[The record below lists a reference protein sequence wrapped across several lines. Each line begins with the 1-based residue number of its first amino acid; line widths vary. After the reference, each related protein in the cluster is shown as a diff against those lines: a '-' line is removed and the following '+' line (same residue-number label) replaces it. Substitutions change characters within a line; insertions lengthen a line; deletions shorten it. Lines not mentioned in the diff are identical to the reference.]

1 MKNPPEIY
9 VEVMENEKKK
19 YAYIALKEASFLEPN
34 YPFYNHLALVFS
46 HQYLIVIAWYFPYSS
61 FFSPFYKEG
70 CKCFQSMDKLI

>member
-46 HQYLIVIAWYFPYSS
+46 HQYLIVIAWYTSPIVLFFP
-61 FFSPFYKEG
+61 PFIK
-70 CKCFQSMDKLI
+70 KDVNASKVWIS